1 MKDTRVFVG
10 IGGNLPSLRYGGPG
24 AVLAAAVA
32 ALPQAGVT
40 VRRRSRWY
48 ASAPVPPSDQP
59 DFVNG
64 VLEVAAGAL
73 DPALLLQALHRIED
87 AFGRERGARNA
98 ARVLDLDLLAW
109 DDLVLTGG
117 EGPLLPHPRLHL
129 RAFVLRPLAELAP
142 DWRHPVLGRTAEEL
156 LAALPPGQRA
166 EPLSAS

>member
-1 MKDTRVFVG
+1 MKHNLVFIG
-10 IGGNLPSLRYGGPG
+10 IGGNLPSPRFGQPQ

-32 ALPQAGVT
+32 ALPKAGVRI
-40 VRRRSRWY
+40 RRRSRWY

-64 VLEVAAGAL
+64 VLEAAAGEF
-73 DPALLLQALHRIED
+73 DPAGLLQALHRIED

-129 RAFVLRPLAELAP
+129 RAFVLKPLAELAP
-142 DWRHPVLGRTAEEL
+142 DWHHPVLGRTAREL
-156 LAALPPGQRA
+156 LAALPAGQHA
-166 EPLSAS
+166 EPLAAP